1 MTISYL
7 CTTFRVFGVSEY
19 EVLGGEEEEEEEE
32 ENHGGQDQQQKVHS
46 DKRAAISAKRSN
58 CYYGQTG
65 GRTKKFA
72 SVKLL
77 NPGWIFTFKSSN

>member
-1 MTISYL
+1 MKFLVERKKRRRRRRRIMVVKINNKRYI
-7 CTTFRVFGVSEY
+7 VIE
-19 EVLGGEEEEEEEE
+19 
-32 ENHGGQDQQQKVHS
+32 
-46 DKRAAISAKRSN
+46 KRAAISAKRSN

-77 NPGWIFTFKSSN
+77 NPGWLFTFKSSN